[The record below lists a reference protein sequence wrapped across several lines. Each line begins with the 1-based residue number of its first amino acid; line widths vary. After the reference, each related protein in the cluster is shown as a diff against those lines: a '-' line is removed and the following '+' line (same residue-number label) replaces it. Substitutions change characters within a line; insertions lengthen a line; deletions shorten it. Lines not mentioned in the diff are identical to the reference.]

1 MTEDGPKRGPYTLL
15 HKLGEGGMGTV
26 WLARLTRQGASG
38 DFVAL
43 KTLSTPD
50 ARLLHR
56 FRREI
61 RLLRHLD
68 HPGVVELLDEGLE
81 ADGTPWYV
89 MRLLKG
95 QPLLSHLRKIAEEV
109 GEAIPVTSQN
119 QPQSKPST
127 HILTDHWTSRL
138 AEIDTLAQ
146 IPPTQELLSSRAP
159 TPKFEG
165 YTSRVSSSLGFA
177 TTLAAI
183 LASQDEDT
191 EAEHI
196 IEDELQKRQ
205 RIAWGDRPIDEPLR
219 WLRQLCATLAYV
231 HGEGIV
237 HCDLKP
243 ENIVI
248 TDEGDAILVDFG
260 IAERFGARVSH
271 EVLEA
276 AGVQAGTPHYISP
289 EQIRGEPVDA
299 RTDLYAL
306 GCILYEI
313 LTGTPPF
320 NEGTATSIL
329 MRHLARAPRPPS
341 DYIPQ
346 LPDGWDLLCE
356 RLLGKSPRGRFG
368 HALAV
373 GRALEHLGVPTQHW
387 ENAPESRP
395 YLYKPGLAGRES
407 LTLLL
412 HERVLDV
419 KHGAQHAIAIAGE
432 SGAGKSRVGAELI
445 ARARSQGMLA
455 MTSQS
460 QLLDAGVDEDLV
472 GDPLHAFTPMLRQV
486 ADACLQEG
494 AEWTARLFGSRARL
508 LFPYAPFLAHLP
520 GIDLS
525 PTPPARDPERARARL
540 FYALARTLQTSSMG
554 QPALFL
560 FDDLHFAD
568 ELSLSAISYLIDY
581 AASENL
587 PWLIAIMYRSE
598 ELPER
603 LDPLLSDVRWE
614 TITLERL
621 GPEALGELTAQMLGL
636 KETPRALLE
645 LVTQRTGG
653 NPFFVAEYLRL
664 ALEEGL
670 LQQDNQ
676 GAWQLVTGED
686 TSGAI
691 AHLPVPASIQELI
704 RGRLTRL
711 APDARALVD
720 AVAVLGRARGSRQL
734 AKMLSM
740 ERGQVRE
747 QLAMLARRELLVQER
762 EDVTFFHEQ
771 LRETAYHEIE
781 PERRRDLHGRAA
793 KLLQASSKKRAVSK
807 GQLAHHWERAGELDT
822 ARELFIKAAREALEN
837 HALGMADELLQRAC
851 AICKDRSQLL
861 DLKFERVESVLMHTL
876 AMEQAGEQL
885 EEIITVARE
894 EDRPSIRARALRMLG
909 EVCILGGDTQRAER
923 LLREA
928 RARYEQLASSQG
940 QADVWL
946 SLGKIK
952 LSQLELGEAQRATQR
967 ALDIYRRIKNQT
979 GLASALVQQGDIAWR
994 RGRIREA
1001 ESAFSQARSLH
1012 QRVGDVRGAA
1022 TSLVWLGQ
1030 LSIEQ
1035 NNPSAALAH
1044 ASAAREQFEELED
1057 PSGLAQCEIVAA
1069 RAERA
1074 LGNDLDALEHA
1085 ERARALLRRTR
1096 DPHHEILAMAEI
1108 AAHHIANARVERARE
1123 IFKEAESL
1131 GPPEVTSRALES
1143 FATLF
1148 RV

>member
-1 MTEDGPKRGPYTLL
+1 LTQQGPKRGPYTLL

-26 WLARLTRQGASG
+26 WLARHGASSAL
-38 DFVAL
+38 VAL

-68 HPGVVELLDEGLE
+68 HPGVVELLDEGVE

-95 QPLLSHLRKIAEEV
+95 KPLLWHLREIAEKL
-109 GEAIPVTSQN
+109 GDLLPL
-119 QPQSKPST
+119 QPQEQPPSKPST

-138 AEIDTLAQ
+138 AEVDTLAQ
-146 IPPTQELLSSRAP
+146 VPPTHEVLSSRAP

-165 YTSRVSSSLGFA
+165 YTSRASSSLGFA

-183 LASQDEDT
+183 LAASESEDS
-191 EAEHI
+191 EQEREHALDQ
-196 IEDELQKRQ
+196 ERDSDLERR

-219 WLRQLCATLAYV
+219 WLRQLCETLAYV

-243 ENIVI
+243 ENIVV
-248 TDEGDAILVDFG
+248 TEDGDAILVDFG

-313 LTGTPPF
+313 LLGKPPF
-320 NEGTATSIL
+320 DDGSATSIL
-329 MRHLARAPRPPS
+329 MRHLARTPRPPS
-341 DYIPQ
+341 DYIEGMP
-346 LPDGWDLLCE
+346 PGWDLLCE
-356 RLLGKSPRGRFG
+356 RLLGKSPRERFG

-373 GRALEHLGVPTQHW
+373 GRALEKLGVPEQRW
-387 ENAPESRP
+387 EGAPEPRP
-395 YLYKPGLAGRES
+395 YLYKPGMAGREAVTRS
-407 LTLLL
+407 L
-412 HERVLDV
+412 HERVLEV
-419 KHGAQHAIAIAGE
+419 KHGQHHAIAIAGE

-445 ARARSQGMLA
+445 ARARSQGLLA

-472 GDPLHAFTPMLRQV
+472 GDPLHAFTPMLRHV

-494 AEWTARLFGSRARL
+494 AEWTVRLFGSRARL

-520 GIDLS
+520 GVDLS

-540 FYALARTLQTSSMG
+540 FYALARTLQAASMG

-560 FDDLHFAD
+560 FDDLHYAD
-568 ELSLSAISYLIDY
+568 ELSLSAIAYMLDF
-581 AASENL
+581 AQSENL
-587 PWLIAIMYRSE
+587 PWLLAIMYRSE

-603 LDPLLSDVRWE
+603 LDPLLEDARWE

-621 GPEALGELTAQMLGL
+621 GGEALGELTAQMLGL
-636 KETPRALLE
+636 RETPTALLE

-653 NPFFVAEYLRL
+653 NPFFVAEYLKL

-670 LQQDNQ
+670 LQQDGQ
-676 GAWQLVTGED
+676 GAWQLVAD
-686 TSGAI
+686 KNTSGAI

-711 APDARALVD
+711 PHAARALVD
-720 AVAVLGRARGSRQL
+720 GVAVLGRARGSKQL
-734 AKMLSM
+734 AKLLDMD
-740 ERGQVRE
+740 RATVRE
-747 QLAMLARRELLVQER
+747 ELAMLARRELLLQER
-762 EDVTFFHEQ
+762 EAISFFHEQ
-771 LRETAYHEIE
+771 LRETAYREID
-781 PERRRDLHGRAA
+781 PARRKELHGRAA
-793 KLLQASSKKRAVSK
+793 RLLSSAKRRPSR
-807 GQLAHHWERAGELDT
+807 GQLAHHWERAGALGVAKT
-822 ARELFIKAAREALEN
+822 LFIEGAREALEN
-837 HALGMADELLQRAC
+837 HALGMADELLGRAI
-851 AICKDRSQLL
+851 AICEDRSQRIELML
-861 DLKFERVESVLMHTL
+861 ERVESVLMHTL
-876 AMEQAGEQL
+876 AMDQAREQL
-885 EEIITVARE
+885 EEIISEARD
-894 EDRPSIRARALRMLG
+894 EDLPLVRARALRMLG
-909 EVCILGGDTQRAER
+909 EVCILSGDMRRAER

-940 QADVWL
+940 QADILL

-952 LSQLELGEAQRATQR
+952 LSELELDDAHRFTQS
-967 ALDIYRRIKNQT
+967 ALEIYRRIREQT
-979 GLASALVQQGDIAWR
+979 GLANAMVQQGDIAWR

-1001 ESAFSQARSLH
+1001 ESAFTQARSLH
-1012 QRVGDVRGAA
+1012 QKLGDIRGAA
-1022 TSLVWLGQ
+1022 TSTVWLGQ
-1030 LSIEQ
+1030 LAIEQ
-1035 NNPSAALAH
+1035 GKPRRALEHAKSAR
-1044 ASAAREQFEELED
+1044 ARFEELED
-1057 PSGLAQCEIVAA
+1057 PSGLAQCEIVSARAA
-1069 RAERA
+1069 RA
-1074 LGNDLDALEHA
+1074 LGQDLPALEHA
-1085 ERARALLRRTR
+1085 RRARALLRRTS

-1108 AAHHIANARVERARE
+1108 AAHHLEHARVDRARE
-1123 IFKEAESL
+1123 IYEEASKL
-1131 GPPEVTSRALES
+1131 GPAEVISRALES
-1143 FATLF
+1143 FSALF
-1148 RV
+1148 